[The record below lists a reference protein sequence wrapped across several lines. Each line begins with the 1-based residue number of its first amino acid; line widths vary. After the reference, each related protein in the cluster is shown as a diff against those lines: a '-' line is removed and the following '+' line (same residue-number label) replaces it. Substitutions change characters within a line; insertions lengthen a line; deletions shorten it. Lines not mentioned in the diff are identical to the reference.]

1 MLFVIGFIIGV
12 LFLVMFFKS
21 AEKEKPSPSGQL
33 LESLAS
39 GVKTAIFIAAFVG
52 LALLAAAPSFLGV
65 VFLTTATITTV
76 YSYLV
81 LGFVVGLIIPSA
93 KRLFM
98 KFMNGAGGSH
108 D

>member
-1 MLFVIGFIIGV
+1 MLFVLGFIIGI

-21 AEKEKPSPSGQL
+21 AEKTDQTKSGHL
-33 LESLAS
+33 LEAVGS
-39 GVKTAIFIAAFVG
+39 GVKTAIFVAAFVG

-81 LGFVVGLIIPSA
+81 LGFIVGILLPSIKRA
-93 KRLFM
+93 FKRLM
-98 KFMNGAGGSH
+98 YSKEV
-108 D
+108 